1 LPKEKDMTKNKSKKL
16 PKFESLDKLVEFLET
31 HDTSAYWDKM
41 PEVHFDIDL
50 KKRTHL
56 VALEEDLANEVTEIA
71 RAKKTSSQALIN
83 SWIKEKLSKAS

>member
-1 LPKEKDMTKNKSKKL
+1 MTRNKTKQL

-31 HDTSAYWDKM
+31 HDTSEYWDQM
-41 PEVHFDIDL
+41 PEVQFDIDI

>member
-1 LPKEKDMTKNKSKKL
+1 MAKNKTKTL

-31 HDTSAYWDKM
+31 HDTSEYWDQM
-41 PEVHFDIDL
+41 PEVHFEADI

-83 SWIKEKLSKAS
+83 SWIKERLSKAS

>member
-1 LPKEKDMTKNKSKKL
+1 MAKSKSKKL
-16 PKFESLDKLVEFLET
+16 PKFESLDKLVEFLDT
-31 HDTSAYWDKM
+31 HDTSEYWDQM

-56 VALEEDLANEVTEIA
+56 VALDENLAKEVTGVA
-71 RAKKTSSQALIN
+71 RSKKTSSEALIN

>member
-1 LPKEKDMTKNKSKKL
+1 MAKSKSKKL
-16 PKFESLDKLVEFLET
+16 PKFESLDKLVEFVDT
-31 HDTSAYWDKM
+31 HDTSEYWDQM

-56 VALEEDLANEVTEIA
+56 VALDENLANEVTEVA
-71 RAKKTSSQALIN
+71 RSKKTSSEALIN